1 LAQDVHPELRDE
13 RGSKLPN
20 QPLQAATFGALMA
33 RLAGSFDP
41 GQFPLL
47 AGIDPYGVT
56 VFNDVQKTGLADEL
70 TRYTQLAPREMQEDV
85 HSLAAFVRDLSDQR
99 GVYIWFI
106 GD

>member
-1 LAQDVHPELRDE
+1 
-13 RGSKLPN
+13 
-20 QPLQAATFGALMA
+20 MA
-33 RLAGSFDP
+33 RLAGGFDP

-56 VFNDVQKTGLADEL
+56 VFNDVQKTRLADEL
-70 TRYTQLAPREMQEDV
+70 TRYAQLAPQEVQEDV
-85 HSLAAFVRDLSDQR
+85 HNLAVFVGDQSDQR